1 MDAGQILVAV
11 LTSAAVGWLI
21 WVEMHSRR
29 NAAAQSASQSPKAAE
44 SDASEERVPS
54 AQQASPEERQGQR
67 SLGIGMAVT
76 VPEPRSSKEM

>member
-29 NAAAQSASQSPKAAE
+29 NTAAQSTSQSPKAAE
-44 SDASEERVPS
+44 SDASEERVPPLSRRGRRRAKAS
-54 AQQASPEERQGQR
+54 AR
-67 SLGIGMAVT
+67 S
-76 VPEPRSSKEM
+76 E

>member
-29 NAAAQSASQSPKAAE
+29 NAATQRASQPPEDAE
-44 SDASEERVPS
+44 ANASEER
-54 AQQASPEERQGQR
+54 ASLR
-67 SLGIGMAVT
+67 SRRRRRRDKAIA
-76 VPEPRSSKEM
+76 RIA